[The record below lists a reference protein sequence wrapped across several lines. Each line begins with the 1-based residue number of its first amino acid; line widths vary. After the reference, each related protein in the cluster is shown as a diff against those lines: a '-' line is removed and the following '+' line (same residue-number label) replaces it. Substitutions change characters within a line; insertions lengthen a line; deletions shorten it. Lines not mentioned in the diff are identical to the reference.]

1 MGRMRQLPL
10 PNCVVQEVKHLE
22 GTSPPGKI
30 QKRLIYKINH
40 LRPNGEEK
48 GPEMIKISMMAL
60 CGVLEFKAQEQ
71 FHRCFSHTPSSSRMK

>member
-1 MGRMRQLPL
+1 MRQLPL
-10 PNCVVQEVKHLE
+10 PNCVVQEHKNLE
-22 GTSPPGKI
+22 GTSPQGKI
-30 QKRLIYKINH
+30 QRRLMYKINH

-60 CGVLEFKAQEQ
+60 SGVLEFKAQEQ